1 MKTTVAWLALG
12 LGCISSPLAAAPIIV
27 TQTFQQGAG
36 GYTGSA
42 DRRITANGTGDVDG
56 SAVDTDVNTYFLD
69 GGASA
74 LNDTGASQGLLRFDN
89 IVGGGIPA
97 GAKVVSATVDVVT
110 TTTAVNANSQSGGA
124 YNIYT
129 LATPFDSTSTWASP
143 YGGDGLAG
151 DVGPILGSFDD
162 LGTAGAPSSARVDK
176 AVQNWADG
184 AANLGVGIR
193 SDRTTDGWS
202 VNTTGAAT
210 VANRPRLTVNYT
222 VDPLVEIKSYQ
233 NGVNGYAGSS
243 DLGLNPD
250 QPGSTVQ
257 NVFVDGFSAEGTG
270 SPDQPY
276 LLQFD
281 GIDTAY
287 QQIHRAEL
295 IIKTGF
301 ASSAADSPGP
311 FTVHQ
316 MLTDWSP
323 ATTYASLDSNGD
335 PAVNDAN
342 ELLGAGTIGPAA
354 ASVVDINDTEV
365 MYIDV
370 TSIVES
376 WRSGAANHGFYIG
389 TTGTSN
395 GWQLFTTGA
404 TDPSFRPELRI
415 IGVQVPEPASLALLA
430 ACVVNLSPPLRRRA
444 ASGTVGSSRQ

>member
-1 MKTTVAWLALG
+1 MKIVTWLALA
-12 LGCISSPLAAAPIIV
+12 LGCISSPLTAAPVIV
-27 TQTFQQGAG
+27 TQTFQQGAA

-42 DRRITANGTGDVDG
+42 DRRISANGTADVDG
-56 SAVDTDVNTYFLD
+56 SAVDTDVSTYFLD
-69 GGASA
+69 GGSSA
-74 LNDTGASQGLLRFDN
+74 LNDAGASQGLLRFDN
-89 IVGGGIPA
+89 IVGGGLPA
-97 GAKVVSATVDVVT
+97 GAKVISATVDVVT

-129 LATPFDSTSTWASP
+129 LSTPFDSTSTWASP
-143 YGGDGLAG
+143 YGGDGLTG

-162 LGTAGAPSSARVDK
+162 LGTAGTASSARVDK
-176 AVQNWADG
+176 AVQSWADG
-184 AANLGVGIR
+184 AANLGFGIR

-202 VNTTGAAT
+202 VNTTGAST
-210 VANRPRLTVNYT
+210 VANRPRLTVDYT
-222 VDPLVEIKSYQ
+222 VDPLVDVKSYQ

-250 QPGSTVQ
+250 ENGSTVQ
-257 NVFVDGFSAEGTG
+257 NVFVDGFSAAGTG

-276 LLQFD
+276 LVRFD
-281 GIDTAY
+281 GVDTDY
-287 QQIHRAEL
+287 QEIHRAEL

-301 ASSAADSPGP
+301 ASGAADSPGP

-316 MLTDWSP
+316 MLTDWST

-335 PAVNDAN
+335 PAVNDLN
-342 ELLGAGTIGPAA
+342 ELLAAGVIAPAT
-354 ASVVDINDTEV
+354 ASVSGINDTEV

-376 WRSGAANHGFYIG
+376 WRSGAPNFGFYIG
-389 TTGTSN
+389 TTETSN

-415 IGVQVPEPASLALLA
+415 IGVQVPEPASLVVLL
-430 ACVVNLSPPLRRRA
+430 VYGVMVSPSLRPRA
-444 ASGTVGSSRQ
+444 AAEMAGSLPG